1 MKVGDLVI
9 RKVNYGE
16 DKGFGLIVNSM
27 RSSYNNENYFG
38 VQFSDDDELL
48 YYETKELVIVNE
60 SR

>member
-1 MKVGDLVI
+1 MQVGDLVI

-38 VQFSDDDELL
+38 VQFPYDDELL
-48 YYETKELVIVNE
+48 YYETKELQLINE
-60 SR
+60 AS

>member
-16 DKGFGLIVNSM
+16 DKGYGLIVNTQKSEHGGM
-27 RSSYNNENYFG
+27 LYFG
-38 VQFSDDDELL
+38 VKFSNNDNLF
-48 YYETKELVIVNE
+48 YYDAKELVVVNE

>member
-1 MKVGDLVI
+1 MKIGDLVI

-48 YYETKELVIVNE
+48 YYETNELVIVNE

>member
-1 MKVGDLVI
+1 MKIGDLVI

-16 DKGFGLIVNSM
+16 EKGFGLIVNSM

-38 VQFSDDDELL
+38 VQFPHDDELL

>member
-38 VQFSDDDELL
+38 VQFSFDDELL
-48 YYETKELVIVNE
+48 YYETKELQLINKA
-60 SR
+60 S

>member
-1 MKVGDLVI
+1 MKIGDLVI
-9 RKVNYGE
+9 CKVNYGE

-48 YYETKELVIVNE
+48 YYETKELQLINKA
-60 SR
+60 S

>member
-9 RKVNYGE
+9 RKVNHRD

-38 VQFSDDDELL
+38 VQFPYDDELL
-48 YYETKELVIVNE
+48 YYATKELVIVNE